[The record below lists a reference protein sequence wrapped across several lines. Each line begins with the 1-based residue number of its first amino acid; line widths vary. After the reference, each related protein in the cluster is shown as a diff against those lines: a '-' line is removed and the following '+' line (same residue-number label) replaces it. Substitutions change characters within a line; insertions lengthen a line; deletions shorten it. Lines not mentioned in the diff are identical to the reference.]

1 MMASLR
7 GLDQPVLA
15 GLEQPVL
22 AGLEQLVLAGLEQ
35 QVLECLEQHMLA
47 DLGVC
52 CAGRYWSRPDNS
64 IMAAVRGHRW

>member
-1 MMASLR
+1 MLA

-35 QVLECLEQHMLA
+35 HVLTG
-47 DLGVC
+47 LGVG
-52 CAGRYWSRPDNS
+52 CAGRHWSRPDDS